1 MKTISNY
8 QIAKQALK
16 NASIEYK
23 RFIKNDKP
31 LIRMNI
37 NDDVD
42 YLIKDLNLSDYQSDL
57 LSKYACKLHPKD

>member
-1 MKTISNY
+1 MKTVSDY

-31 LIRMNI
+31 LIRMN
-37 NDDVD
+37 DDIGIS
-42 YLIKDLNLSDYQSDL
+42 LKT
-57 LSKYACKLHPKD
+57 

>member
-1 MKTISNY
+1 MKTASNY

-37 NDDVD
+37 NNDTD